1 MLKIAKTSKWLQ
13 WEEVYSVKRKL
24 GRSPGKQHSVVFW
37 RRRSSKG
44 DEEGIVPFVGEENQG
59 NVGIVKTQ

>member
-1 MLKIAKTSKWLQ
+1 MDAVGRGVQREKKTRQEPWKATLSA
-13 WEEVYSVKRKL
+13 
-24 GRSPGKQHSVVFW
+24 FW
-37 RRRSSKG
+37 RRSSKG

>member
-1 MLKIAKTSKWLQ
+1 MDAVGRGVQREKKTRQEPWKATLSA
-13 WEEVYSVKRKL
+13 
-24 GRSPGKQHSVVFW
+24 FW